1 LRALESE
8 ADPVTT
14 ALGTALLLTTVT
26 AAGAGE
32 LAVLLCEG
40 TAELLVLFGGSN
52 NGVVSLEGKRLSAE
66 RGGGTQARAVMGLA
80 LALVTGVT
88 PVPVPFVVGFEVARR
103 VASFTS
109 SNFSMN

>member
-1 LRALESE
+1 LESA

-14 ALGTALLLTTVT
+14 ALGTALLLATFA
-26 AAGAGE
+26 AAGAEE

-40 TAELLVLFGGSN
+40 TAELLVLFGGSS
-52 NGVVSLEGKRLSAE
+52 NGVVSLEGNSVSAE

>member
-1 LRALESE
+1 ME
-8 ADPVTT
+8 A
-14 ALGTALLLTTVT
+14 

-32 LAVLLCEG
+32 LMVLLCEE
-40 TAELLVLFGGSN
+40 AVVVLVLFGGSSN
-52 NGVVSLEGKRLSAE
+52 SVESLGGNRVSVD

-88 PVPVPFVVGFEVARR
+88 PVPVLPPVPFVVGFEAAWR

-109 SNFSMN
+109 WNFSIN